1 MNFLKLFLRGIG
13 LLPSVIQSVEA
24 MSGVKSGEQKRHAV
38 LSIVTTAINI
48 VDAVEQKQIVDA
60 DGFAAGLGSIVDGVV
75 ACLNASVWHKA
86 NQ

>member
-1 MNFLKLFLRGIG
+1 MNFLKVFVRVLG
-13 LLPSVIQSVEA
+13 LLPSAIQSVEK
-24 MSGVKSGEQKRHAV
+24 MLGGKSGEQKKHAV
-38 LSIVTTAINI
+38 LGIVATAINI

-60 DGFAAGLGSIVDGVV
+60 DGFSAGLGSIVDGVV

>member
-1 MNFLKLFLRGIG
+1 MNFLKLSPRGVG

-24 MSGVKSGEQKRHAV
+24 MFGVKSGEQKRHAV

-60 DGFAAGLGSIVDGVV
+60 DGFSAGLGSIVDGVV

-86 NQ
+86 SE